1 MIKQYLFNYFQGIEF
16 GFNSEIQTLQRISS
30 NKDSYK
36 KMHSIGDTMSDM
48 IKSFS
53 NIQKDSSVSLV
64 LMNKVHAPDTWPKS
78 DFTTLR
84 NSSYPLLTPYIEKLK
99 TIFTKL

>member
-1 MIKQYLFNYFQGIEF
+1 MIKQYLFNYFQGIDF
-16 GFNSEIQTLQRISS
+16 GVNAEIQILQKISS
-30 NKDSYK
+30 NQESYK

-78 DFTTLR
+78 DFTTLK
-84 NSSYPLLTPYIEKLK
+84 NSSYPLLTPFIEKLK
-99 TIFTKL
+99 TIFTKI